1 MTMPNTTTSSASST
15 ATIPGFITVIEAAK
29 ILRTTPGALRK
40 RIERGQ
46 EKGKYRT
53 VKAGRTILIPNEVM
67 LALFEEQQQER

>member
-1 MTMPNTTTSSASST
+1 MTIPNTTTST

-46 EKGKYRT
+46 EKGMYRT

-67 LALFEEQQQER
+67 LELFQQFQQSPALN